1 MGPDKISNLRL
12 EERVD
17 DTFAKLDECNDTMNK
32 IYSEGAIEGFSE
44 KPPSFTGSCWFLLL
58 FLRCMVA

>member
-44 KPPSFTGSCWFLLL
+44 KPPASLSPVGFYYCF
-58 FLRCMVA
+58 